1 MYLPPGN
8 IDELL
13 NAPDYVPPVLRGRQI
28 AKLIGQGVATSAE
41 IYKAQ
46 ETIAALEQELRDEAQ
61 RYDDNLVP
69 VFNVGH
75 TAGYNQGHKAGWK
88 EAVAGNREYGFKLG
102 YVEAAKDLI
111 SGDNFILIDKKDPAK
126 PIKAK
131 STNALIREIP
141 LDDPRYDGLRND
153 KLRGRQNG
161 GLIDI
166 YAKDSSWISAGD
178 DILFLDIAKTR
189 KYAQERGRITGK
201 KIFRN
206 PAGQLDWRSNTSDF
220 PTILNSVLKPAPPGK
235 YTPPN
240 LKEVRERGEKKFIE
254 YKKVKK

>member
-126 PIKAK
+126 PIRAE
-131 STNALIREIP
+131 STERLVPKIP
-141 LDDPRYDGLRND
+141 LDDPRYAGLRNE
-153 KLRGRQNG
+153 KLRDRKKGELMNV
-161 GLIDI
+161 

-201 KIFRN
+201 KIFINR
-206 PAGQLDWRSNTSDF
+206 AGQLDWKPDTSDF
-220 PTILNSVLKPAPPGK
+220 PKILNSVLKPAPPVK

-240 LKEVRERGEKKFIE
+240 SKEVRERGEKKFIE

>member
-8 IDELL
+8 IDELF
-13 NAPDYVPPVLRGRQI
+13 NAPEYVPPVLRGKQI
-28 AKLIGQGVATSAE
+28 AKLISQGMATSAE

-46 ETIAALEQELRDEAQ
+46 ETITALEQELRDEAQ

-126 PIKAK
+126 PIRAE
-131 STNALIREIP
+131 STERLIPKIL
-141 LDDPRYDGLRND
+141 LDDPCYAGLRNE
-153 KLRGRQNG
+153 KLQDRKKGELMNV
-161 GLIDI
+161 
-166 YAKDSSWISAGD
+166 YAKDSSWISAD
-178 DILFLDIAKTR
+178 PLFRHSKN
-189 KYAQERGRITGK
+189 K
-201 KIFRN
+201 KICPRTRENHGQKTFRN
-206 PAGQLDWRSNTSDF
+206 PAGQLDWKAKTSDF
-220 PTILNSVLKPAPPGK
+220 PTILKSVLNPSPPGK
-235 YTPPN
+235 YTPPDS
-240 LKEVRERGEKKFIE
+240 KQVKERGEKKFIE